1 MNMDTKRKDEIEMIL
16 MIGAMALMG
25 AIGIIAL
32 IALICGLLGMDVYD
46 VGIKNLAWMMVGLTG
61 FLFGGISLARIL
73 DGKK

>member
-1 MNMDTKRKDEIEMIL
+1 MNMDTKRKDEIEIEMIL

-25 AIGIIAL
+25 AIGI

>member
-1 MNMDTKRKDEIEMIL
+1 MNIDTKRKDEIEMIL

-25 AIGIIAL
+25 AIGI

>member
-32 IALICGLLGMDVYD
+32 ICGILGMDVYD
-46 VGIKNLAWMMVGLTG
+46 VGIKNLVWMMIGLTG
-61 FLFGGISLARIL
+61 VLFGGISLARIT
-73 DGKK
+73 DRKK

>member
-1 MNMDTKRKDEIEMIL
+1 MDTKRKDEIEMIL

-32 IALICGLLGMDVYD
+32 ICGILGMDVYD
-46 VGIKNLAWMMVGLTG
+46 VGVKNVAGMMIGLTG
-61 FLFGGISLARIL
+61 LLFGGILLARMF